1 MNERE
6 ILEKT
11 YTDFCDIYTYVTQ
24 EEEDGSEKQMKKK
37 LYENIACAFSKKSM
51 SDIKLED
58 STSTVSQSY
67 MLFLSD
73 MIHVSEGFLI
83 YVGDDFYEAGK
94 GILYKNSHQ
103 EIPLLYM
110 DKVQKYEC

>member
-37 LYENIACAFSKKSM
+37 LYKNIACAFSKKSM

-58 STSTVSQSY
+58 SIGRVNQSY

-73 MIHVSEGFLI
+73 IIHVSEGFLI
-83 YVGDDFYEAGK
+83 YVRGDFYKAGK

-110 DKVQKYEC
+110 DKV